1 MLLSLQAPVQEPIP
15 PVQEEPIPS
24 EEEPIPSEEEPIP
37 SEEEPI
43 TSEDDDPIT
52 SEDDDPITSEDEQH
66 GPTQGL
72 EVHTTY
78 VFMPAERVT
87 VYDHSNKEQGLVAR
101 KVVSAGLGSGG

>member
-37 SEEEPI
+37 SEEE
-43 TSEDDDPIT
+43 PIT